1 MPKVTFRT
9 ADGVVRLVDAAS
21 GSSLMEGAVGANV
34 PGILAECGGACACA
48 TCHVHVDEEWIGHL
62 PPAGEIEASMLD
74 YVQDAGPTSRLACQI
89 VLTAELDG
97 LSVLVPEAQ

>member
-9 ADGVVRLVDAAS
+9 ADGAARPVEAAS
-21 GSSLMEGAVGANV
+21 GSSLMEGAVRGNV

-48 TCHVHVDEEWIGHL
+48 TCHVYVDEEWIGRL

-74 YVQDAGPTSRLACQI
+74 YVQDGRPTSRLACQI
-89 VLTAELDG
+89 VLTEELDG
-97 LSVLVPEAQ
+97 LSVAVPAVQ